1 MKITVAHFEVL
12 FQHLPGRCEKT
23 DEKSQEQNFEVGT
36 SEYEA
41 GMVIHSD
48 STFSINN
55 CNRQTVMYWF
65 SVA

>member
-1 MKITVAHFEVL
+1 MKITVAQFEVL
-12 FQHLPGRCEKT
+12 FQHLPGRCKKT
-23 DEKSQEQNFEVGT
+23 DKKSQEQSFEVGT

-41 GMVIHSD
+41 GTVIHSD

-55 CNRQTVMYWF
+55 CSRQTVMYWF

>member
-12 FQHLPGRCEKT
+12 FQYLAGRGEKT
-23 DEKSQEQNFEVGT
+23 DEKSQEQRFEVGT

-41 GMVIHSD
+41 GMVIQYLQYQKL
-48 STFSINN
+48 I
-55 CNRQTVMYWF
+55 RLTVMYLF